1 MTELSLEIINKA
13 IWPSC
18 DIVPGSLSPQG
29 SPSSDTQTRRDLP
42 DPELRARNWLSV
54 HIFHGVVLD
63 VRRQCEMTY
72 ADIEQNAMEDM
83 HAEPIPGTQFRVGQV
98 PTGFPRL
105 ASRSEQCKVVFCT
118 LK

>member
-1 MTELSLEIINKA
+1 MSFSVFQRAKHHFALLRSARQARKA
-13 IWPSC
+13 
-18 DIVPGSLSPQG
+18 
-29 SPSSDTQTRRDLP
+29 RRDLP

-54 HIFHGVVLD
+54 HTFHGVVLD